1 MIRRKGMKMAAKTLE
16 VALTY
21 LFLHN
26 TVKKD
31 IREGK
36 VPVIVRGEGN

>member
-1 MIRRKGMKMAAKTLE
+1 MAAKTLE

-21 LFLHN
+21 LFLPN

-31 IREGK
+31 IREGR